1 MPPRPRAPR
10 QRLAIQP
17 AGAIAHRPGQP
28 AAWGRRSA
36 RACFASGSSR
46 AGSGTAVFLRA
57 CRPWV
62 LCQRLSASGLT
73 QHLRHVQAGSPSG
86 QPRHCCRNRSSRA
99 SSRVSSR
106 ASSSHKSVGGR
117 SSGWCSARGGPG
129 AAPALDLPG
138 ARRSRHGCLALMADP
153 KMIWLPTHGTHKLQ
167 FRGLLRGVL
176 LARPKVTTQG
186 CRRVARSAAGLVRA
200 NPPTGHHLPS
210 RPSPSAIC
218 DLPPAGCC
226 SASHQLAHLR
236 IPWSNS
242 WWQGMP
248 RQHNQMQPQRQPP
261 AGPSAHSPVQFLVPR
276 PAGPHNQRQPRRPPA
291 CSPDRTN

>member
-1 MPPRPRAPR
+1 MKCREFRTEPPFR
-10 QRLAIQP
+10 RLKASAW
-17 AGAIAHRPGQP
+17 AGTKMFAH
-28 AAWGRRSA
+28 
-36 RACFASGSSR
+36 
-46 AGSGTAVFLRA
+46 THH
-57 CRPWV
+57 
-62 LCQRLSASGLT
+62 
-73 QHLRHVQAGSPSG
+73 HLFGAL
-86 QPRHCCRNRSSRA
+86 A
-99 SSRVSSR
+99 SSTTN
-106 ASSSHKSVGGR
+106 VG
-117 SSGWCSARGGPG
+117 
-129 AAPALDLPG
+129 
-138 ARRSRHGCLALMADP
+138 
-153 KMIWLPTHGTHKLQ
+153 
-167 FRGLLRGVL
+167 GLLRGVL

>member
-1 MPPRPRAPR
+1 MSRWGLRRSGGLCRSRRHPALREGEAARSRQRRVPWGTRPPPPRRAPP
-10 QRLAIQP
+10 QTP
-17 AGAIAHRPGQP
+17 YP
-28 AAWGRRSA
+28 
-36 RACFASGSSR
+36 
-46 AGSGTAVFLRA
+46 V
-57 CRPWV
+57 
-62 LCQRLSASGLT
+62 
-73 QHLRHVQAGSPSG
+73 
-86 QPRHCCRNRSSRA
+86 
-99 SSRVSSR
+99 
-106 ASSSHKSVGGR
+106 
-117 SSGWCSARGGPG
+117 
-129 AAPALDLPG
+129 
-138 ARRSRHGCLALMADP
+138 
-153 KMIWLPTHGTHKLQ
+153 

-226 SASHQLAHLR
+226 SASHQLAHLH

>member
-1 MPPRPRAPR
+1 M
-10 QRLAIQP
+10 
-17 AGAIAHRPGQP
+17 G
-28 AAWGRRSA
+28 
-36 RACFASGSSR
+36 SGSGALWQSAHEQTPHR
-46 AGSGTAVFLRA
+46 RGIISFSALSFIDNNSAV
-57 CRPWV
+57 CVV
-62 LCQRLSASGLT
+62 L
-73 QHLRHVQAGSPSG
+73 
-86 QPRHCCRNRSSRA
+86 
-99 SSRVSSR
+99 VS
-106 ASSSHKSVGGR
+106 V
-117 SSGWCSARGGPG
+117 
-129 AAPALDLPG
+129 
-138 ARRSRHGCLALMADP
+138 
-153 KMIWLPTHGTHKLQ
+153 

-261 AGPSAHSPVQFLVPR
+261 AGPSAHSPVQFLAPR

>member
-1 MPPRPRAPR
+1 MALTYPLPSAH
-10 QRLAIQP
+10 P
-17 AGAIAHRPGQP
+17 AWAVGGGYRTSIFYYMSAS
-28 AAWGRRSA
+28 RRSA
-36 RACFASGSSR
+36 E
-46 AGSGTAVFLRA
+46 
-57 CRPWV
+57 P
-62 LCQRLSASGLT
+62 
-73 QHLRHVQAGSPSG
+73 
-86 QPRHCCRNRSSRA
+86 
-99 SSRVSSR
+99 
-106 ASSSHKSVGGR
+106 
-117 SSGWCSARGGPG
+117 
-129 AAPALDLPG
+129 PATP
-138 ARRSRHGCLALMADP
+138 
-153 KMIWLPTHGTHKLQ
+153 

>member
-1 MPPRPRAPR
+1 MCVQEVRGIIRDEK
-10 QRLAIQP
+10 IQIGM
-17 AGAIAHRPGQP
+17 AYKKK
-28 AAWGRRSA
+28 
-36 RACFASGSSR
+36 ASGSLEC
-46 AGSGTAVFLRA
+46 F
-57 CRPWV
+57 
-62 LCQRLSASGLT
+62 
-73 QHLRHVQAGSPSG
+73 
-86 QPRHCCRNRSSRA
+86 RA
-99 SSRVSSR
+99 SS
-106 ASSSHKSVGGR
+106 
-117 SSGWCSARGGPG
+117 C
-129 AAPALDLPG
+129 ALE
-138 ARRSRHGCLALMADP
+138 M
-153 KMIWLPTHGTHKLQ
+153 KGTK

-261 AGPSAHSPVQFLVPR
+261 AGPSAHSPVQFLAPR